1 MASYRKRKD
10 QWQVQLCVKGVRRA
24 ATFTTKREAQA
35 WAAREETT
43 LREDAAGQIPN
54 RPFRDLLERYS
65 REVSSKKR
73 GRAREQKMIAVIL
86 RDAIAD
92 VSLRVLSPTDVA
104 AWRDRRLKQVSGST
118 VERVCGELL
127 FMLQRVAGI
136 VRGNEISTGIG

>member
-10 QWQVQLCVKGVRRA
+10 HWQVQLCVKGVRRA

-65 REVSSKKR
+65 REVSSKMHIP
-73 GRAREQKMIAVIL
+73 AQDEHSFWFNVN
-86 RDAIAD
+86 
-92 VSLRVLSPTDVA
+92 TD
-104 AWRDRRLKQVSGST
+104 SGQ
-118 VERVCGELL
+118 
-127 FMLQRVAGI
+127 M
-136 VRGNEISTGIG
+136 

>member
-10 QWQVQLCVKGVRRA
+10 QWQVELCVNGVRRA

-35 WAAREETT
+35 WASREETT

-73 GRAREQKMIAVIL
+73 GWSISRINA
-86 RDAIAD
+86 
-92 VSLRVLSPTDVA
+92 
-104 AWRDRRLKQVSGST
+104 
-118 VERVCGELL
+118 LL
-127 FMLQRVAGI
+127 ITRQRI
-136 VRGNEISTGIG
+136 IHR